1 MAPAA
6 SVGPSE
12 PSVPALK
19 TTTRSNP
26 AIYACD
32 LEGGGE
38 RELLVASAE
47 PIALDGD
54 GGFAARYDAGGRPHG
69 SPGGGDLAGDS
80 GVHTRDLAGL
90 ALDGAGEDQR
100 AVAELAGGAGGG
112 VERQAVAAHHGIA
125 HAGEQRGGG
134 LGRLGDFAARALLDA
149 VADGGR
155 HAMVDG
161 VAVENGAGGGEGGSV
176 GSGGAGTDD
185 VEIVADDIGKQQ
197 GFHAGG
203 GGQARQLPALDARDV
218 LTDGVDLVDG
228 GARGQQ
234 QAGGG
239 LVFLEGDT
247 LGGRGQEGKSAEAPP
262 ETRQITRSS
271 RPAAAAICAIR
282 TAPATPRSSG
292 TGWPHWFNSM
302 RRNLATWPSLTLIR
316 PAVMRRPRTR
326 SAACAM
332 EAPALPAPI
341 T

>member
-54 GGFAARYDAGGRPHG
+54 GCFAARYDAGGRPHG

-125 HAGEQRGGG
+125 HAGEQRVGG

-149 VADGGR
+149 VADGGW

-161 VAVENGAGGGEGGSV
+161 VAVENGRGRGEV
-176 GSGGAGTDD
+176 
-185 VEIVADDIGKQQ
+185 GKQQ
-197 GFHAGG
+197 GVHAGG

-228 GARGQQ
+228 GARGQE

-239 LVFLEGDT
+239 LLFLEGDT
-247 LGGRGQEGKSAEAPP
+247 LGGQGQE
-262 ETRQITRSS
+262 R
-271 RPAAAAICAIR
+271 
-282 TAPATPRSSG
+282 
-292 TGWPHWFNSM
+292 
-302 RRNLATWPSLTLIR
+302 
-316 PAVMRRPRTR
+316 R
-326 SAACAM
+326 SAAGDQADHQVV
-332 EAPALPAPI
+332 AGGGGGDLRDASAARGAALIGDGASD
-341 T
+341 